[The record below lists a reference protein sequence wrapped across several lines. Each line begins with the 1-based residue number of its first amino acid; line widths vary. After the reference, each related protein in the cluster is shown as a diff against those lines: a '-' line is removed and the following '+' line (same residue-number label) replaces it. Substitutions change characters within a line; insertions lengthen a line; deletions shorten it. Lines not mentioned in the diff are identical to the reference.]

1 MRPPKKVVAY
11 SEEGIRVFDNVK
23 DAAAHYVLPI
33 HVVYT
38 LIKNGKEIPGGV
50 TFDYQRWDD

>member
-1 MRPPKKVVAY
+1 M
-11 SEEGIRVFDNVK
+11 FDNVK